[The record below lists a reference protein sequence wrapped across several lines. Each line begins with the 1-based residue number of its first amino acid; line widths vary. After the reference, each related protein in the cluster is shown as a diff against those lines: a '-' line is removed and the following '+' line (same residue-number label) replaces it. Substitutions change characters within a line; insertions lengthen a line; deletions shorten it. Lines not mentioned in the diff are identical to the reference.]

1 MHADTRHH
9 GANTQVL
16 REQSDYV
23 CMVCLEARRD
33 GHRLGVNLGSAETV
47 RSTELSGRKST

>member
-9 GANTQVL
+9 GANTQFL
-16 REQSDYV
+16 REQSDFV
-23 CMVCLEARRD
+23 CMVCPEAKRD

-47 RSTELSGRKST
+47 CSTEMSGTKSK